1 MGERGLDLTFDLET
15 AEQRHPAF
23 ITVHPACAL
32 RHHLSD
38 EVLGLLIHI
47 RIIDEDLVHVL
58 AEIVTDCA
66 DDDVAFLV
74 DEKRSRPLVHRCLD
88 RAPQLEQ
95 VVEIPLQLFLR
106 LSDPRRT
113 HDKPHTYR
121 NFEGAQRLAQLCPI
135 LALDASRD
143 PARPRIVGH
152 EDEITSG
159 KAWKSGK
166 RGSLLA
172 ALLLLHL
179 HEKLQP
185 FRKSILDGH
194 GLTGI
199 GLLLGVVLAC
209 DLLERQEAV
218 PLRPVVDERGFEAGL
233 DPCDLRLV
241 DARFALAARGD
252 LDVEVV
258 EALTIHHRDPALLG
272 LGRVDQHSFHGFDP
286 SACGNCAAVSGAGSE
301 SGKGGEIVQRY
312 IPQIQRQRRCSY
324 GPTGMARIKRSYA
337 LLRLDSRSVRPAR
350 RRHGLPSTA
359 WSRHCEIHRNAST
372 IYIDMVR
379 DMCRSEA

>member
-15 AEQRHPAF
+15 AEQRHLAF

-66 DDDVAFLV
+66 DNDVAFLV

-95 VVEIPLQLFLR
+95 VVEIPLQFFLR
-106 LSDPRRT
+106 LSDSRRT

-121 NFEGAQRLAQLCPI
+121 NFEGAQRLAQLCSI

-143 PARPRIVGH
+143 PARPWIVGH

-209 DLLERQEAV
+209 DLLER
-218 PLRPVVDERGFEAGL
+218 
-233 DPCDLRLV
+233 
-241 DARFALAARGD
+241 
-252 LDVEVV
+252 
-258 EALTIHHRDPALLG
+258 
-272 LGRVDQHSFHGFDP
+272 
-286 SACGNCAAVSGAGSE
+286 
-301 SGKGGEIVQRY
+301 
-312 IPQIQRQRRCSY
+312 
-324 GPTGMARIKRSYA
+324 
-337 LLRLDSRSVRPAR
+337 
-350 RRHGLPSTA
+350 
-359 WSRHCEIHRNAST
+359 
-372 IYIDMVR
+372 
-379 DMCRSEA
+379 